1 MKRLLK
7 KYPFL
12 KRLVYFFPLQLLL
25 VQLKK
30 NHIILLFW
38 LVLFG
43 CITGTFGSRYGVG
56 YLFLHPEY
64 LDRVDMLSYFIVGF
78 SCGGFIIAYNISVYI
93 LNAFRFPF
101 LATLSHPFIK
111 FCYNNSIIPLL
122 FLGIYGF
129 KIRSFLASEHVDA
142 GSQFLYLLAFFA
154 GNAVFIILSF
164 FYFMRTNKDISK
176 LYGLRNNEQQVNK
189 RRKVKR
195 LILKRNMKWKTLNVT
210 REARDW
216 HVETYIGSLTQIRL
230 ARSFEHYD
238 KEMLIH
244 VFKQNHYNAIF
255 FEVGVIIS
263 LLILG
268 TFRDYHAFMVP
279 AGASIFLLFT
289 MYLVLTGVLQTWFRG
304 WAGTAFIMFI
314 LLLNTMHRFDF
325 FNNKTQAYGMNYTV
339 APASYTQ
346 NTLAW
351 HDTTSKWR
359 KQDSLQTIRMLE
371 NWKKKNQQN
380 DSILPPF
387 VIFNCSG
394 GGLRSSLWTMH
405 TMLYADSACNNQLM
419 SHIALICGS
428 SGGMLGAAYMRE
440 QLLGGT
446 SPGVNRNALCENISK
461 DLLNPVAFSIAVND
475 WFLPLQKATIGG
487 QSYSKNRAYALEEKL
502 NENTGYVFEKS
513 LSSYREAEQEA
524 KIPMMVFSPT
534 VVNDGRRMVIASQGV
549 SYLTQ
554 RQPHEG
560 VDYPQISDAIEFSRF
575 FREQGAAD
583 VRFSSVLRMSA
594 SFPYITPGAQLPSEP
609 GIEVFDA
616 GMRDNF
622 GMVNALRF
630 VYMFREWIA
639 ANTRGVVII
648 QTRDMPKN
656 KHPEEEPHPSLFQT
670 LAKPLGSF
678 YDNLFVVQNYNFDRE
693 LEYTPHWLKT
703 PMTVIDFQLQNDTPD
718 RISLSW
724 HLTGKEKRKV
734 LSSIQAPRNQEA
746 ILRVKELLKEKAHPG
761 LH

>member
-12 KRLVYFFPLQLLL
+12 KRLFYFFPFQLLM
-25 VQLKK
+25 VQVKK
-30 NHIILLFW
+30 NHVILLFW

-43 CITGTFGSRYGVG
+43 CVTGTFGSRYGVG

-64 LDRVDMLSYFIVGF
+64 LDRVDAFAYFIVGF

-101 LATLSHPFIK
+101 LATLSNPFIK

-122 FLGIYGF
+122 FLVVYSI
-129 KIRSFLASEHVDA
+129 KIRSFLATEHTPA
-142 GSQFLYLLAFFA
+142 LSQLLYLLAFFA
-154 GNAVFIILSF
+154 GNAVFIALSF
-164 FYFMRTNKDISK
+164 FYFMRTNKDISR
-176 LYGLRNNEQQVNK
+176 LYGMKYSEEVHK

-195 LILKRNMKWKTLNVT
+195 IILKQNMKWKTLNVT

-216 HVETYIGSLTQIRL
+216 HVETYIGTLTQLRR

-238 KEMLIH
+238 KEMLIQ
-244 VFKQNHYNAIF
+244 VFKQNHYNAVF
-255 FEVGVIIS
+255 FEAAVIIS

-268 TFRDYHAFMVP
+268 TFRDYHAFMIP

-304 WAGTAFIMFI
+304 WAGTAFIAFL
-314 LLLNTMHRFDF
+314 LLLNTLHRFDF
-325 FNNKTQAYGMNYTV
+325 FDNKTQAYGMKYNV
-339 APASYTQ
+339 APAAYTQ
-346 NTLAW
+346 NTLTYY
-351 HDTTSKWR
+351 DTTAQWR
-359 KQDSLQTIRMLE
+359 KTDSLQTIRMLE
-371 NWKKKNQQN
+371 NWKAKNQGN
-380 DSILPPF
+380 DSVKPPF

-394 GGLRSSLWTMH
+394 GGLRSSLWTLH
-405 TMLYADSACNNQLM
+405 TMLYTDSATGNALLP
-419 SHIALICGS
+419 HIGLICGS

-440 QLLGGT
+440 QLLAGGT
-446 SPGVNRNALCENISK
+446 PSTQLCENISK

-475 WFLPLQKATIGG
+475 WFIPLQKITING
-487 QSYSKNRAYALEEKL
+487 QNFSKNRAYALEEKL
-502 NENTGYVFEKS
+502 NENTGYVFEKP
-513 LSSYREAEQEA
+513 LSAYREAEQQA
-524 KIPMMVFSPT
+524 RIPMMLFSPT

-549 SYLTQ
+549 SYLTG
-554 RQPHEG
+554 RQAHAG
-560 VDYPQISDAIEFSRF
+560 VNYPQVSDAIEFSRF
-575 FREQGAAD
+575 FEKQGAAD

-594 SFPYITPGAQLPSEP
+594 SFPYITPGAQLPSDP
-609 GIEVFDA
+609 VVEVFDA
-616 GMRDNF
+616 GMRDNY
-622 GMVNALRF
+622 GIVNALRF
-630 VYMFREWIA
+630 VYVFREWIA
-639 ANTRGVVII
+639 ANTSGVVMI

-656 KHPEEEPHPSLFQT
+656 KAPEAEPHPSLFQS

-693 LEYTPHWLKT
+693 LEYTPHWLNC
-703 PMTVIDFQLQNDTPD
+703 PLTVVDFQLQNDTPD

-734 LSSIQAPRNQEA
+734 LGSIQAPRNQEA
-746 ILRVKELLKEKAHPG
+746 VIRVKELLAVKPVAVISK
-761 LH
+761 